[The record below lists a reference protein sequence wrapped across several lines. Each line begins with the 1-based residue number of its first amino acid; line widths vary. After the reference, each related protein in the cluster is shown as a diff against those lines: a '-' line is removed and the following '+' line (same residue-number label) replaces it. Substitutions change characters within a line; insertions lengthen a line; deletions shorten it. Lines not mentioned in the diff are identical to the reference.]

1 MATII
6 KRSEC
11 DFQPNPNKI
20 DGFRLLTDMSRSA
33 KGINPKYL
41 NFDIRQ
47 LNPKQYNAA
56 YHFHRYAE
64 ELFVILSGTS
74 TLRTPKGLEVVEA
87 GDLIFFESGEQGAHQ
102 LYNHSDAPC
111 VFLDMRSYIGHD
123 VCEYPD
129 SDKII
134 IVPNGET
141 FKRSEQRAYFEGET
155 NIDSIWENLRN
166 KFHQ

>member
-1 MATII
+1 MIFNQT
-6 KRSEC
+6 
-11 DFQPNPNKI
+11 PTN
-20 DGFRLLTDMSRSA
+20 GFRLLTDMSRSA

-74 TLRTPKGLEVVEA
+74 TLRTPKGLKVVEA
-87 GDLIFFESGEQGAHQ
+87 GDLIIFESGEQGAHQ

-111 VFLDMRSYIGHD
+111 VFLDMRSYIG
-123 VCEYPD
+123 
-129 SDKII
+129 
-134 IVPNGET
+134 
-141 FKRSEQRAYFEGET
+141 Q
-155 NIDSIWENLRN
+155 
-166 KFHQ
+166 